1 MKQVSKRQL
10 TPVLEQESQK
20 KTEFWPRMY
29 LVTVLLSVSVTLGN
43 ADVISVF
50 DVPPIDPD
58 CKPPDVC
65 ATLYFYDAAG
75 QPLGALQG
83 TEKALKGM
91 KNVAKVKQV
100 GMGSYTVFKGKNHR
114 LKTVEL
120 NKIVLILS
128 TRSLSS
134 CLRGN
139 DMIDLKTQAY
149 YQATVVKYVW
159 LANL

>member
-1 MKQVSKRQL
+1 
-10 TPVLEQESQK
+10 
-20 KTEFWPRMY
+20 MY
-29 LVTVLLSVSVTLGN
+29 LVIVLLSVCMTLGS

-50 DVPPIDPD
+50 DVPPIEKD

-114 LKTVEL
+114 LNKGIL
-120 NKIVLILS
+120 NCAKILP
-128 TRSLSS
+128 TNRSLSS

-149 YQATVVKYVW
+149 YQATVVK
-159 LANL
+159 

>member
-20 KTEFWPRMY
+20 KKTEFWLRMY

-43 ADVISVF
+43 ADVI
-50 DVPPIDPD
+50 DVPPIEPD

-75 QPLGALQG
+75 QPLGALRG

-134 CLRGN
+134 CLTGN
-139 DMIDLKTQAY
+139 NMIDLKTQAY
-149 YQATVVKYVW
+149 YQATVVK
-159 LANL
+159 

>member
-20 KTEFWPRMY
+20 KKTEFWLRMY
-29 LVTVLLSVSVTLGN
+29 LVTVLLSVSATLGN
-43 ADVISVF
+43 ADAISVF
-50 DVPPIDPD
+50 DVPPIEPD

-75 QPLGALQG
+75 QPLGALRG

-114 LKTVEL
+114 LGGL
-120 NKIVLILS
+120 NKIVLILAI
-128 TRSLSS
+128 TRALSA
-134 CLRGN
+134 CLRGSN
-139 DMIDLKTQAY
+139 MIDLKTEAY
-149 YQATVVKYVW
+149 YQATVVK
-159 LANL
+159 

>member
-1 MKQVSKRQL
+1 M
-10 TPVLEQESQK
+10 
-20 KTEFWPRMY
+20 
-29 LVTVLLSVSVTLGN
+29 TVLLSVSVTLGS

-83 TEKALKGM
+83 TEKSLKGM

-114 LKTVEL
+114 LKKEEL
-120 NKIVLILS
+120 NRIVLILPT

-149 YQATVVKYVW
+149 YQATVVK
-159 LANL
+159 

>member
-1 MKQVSKRQL
+1 
-10 TPVLEQESQK
+10 
-20 KTEFWPRMY
+20 MY
-29 LVTVLLSVSVTLGN
+29 LVTVLLIKLAVGSANVVSVL
-43 ADVISVF
+43 
-50 DVPPIDPD
+50 DVPPIEPD

-114 LKTVEL
+114 LKKEEL
-120 NKIVLILS
+120 NRIVLIFP

-149 YQATVVKYVW
+149 YQATVVK
-159 LANL
+159 